1 MKSIARTLGLG
12 MLLLSFSSIGFAQ
25 TTDTVTPSQDT
36 TAKQDMKDAGHD
48 TKMAA
53 KKTGHKVKKG
63 TKKATHK
70 AAKKTRQGAEKVE
83 DKTAPPQ

>member
-1 MKSIARTLGLG
+1 MKSIARKLGLG
-12 MLLLSFSSIGFAQ
+12 AVLLALSTFALAQ
-25 TTDTVTPSQDT
+25 ATDTAPVQDNS
-36 TAKQDMKDAGHD
+36 AKQDMKDAGHD

-53 KKTGHKVKKG
+53 RKTGHGVKKG

-70 AAKKTRQGAEKVE
+70 TAKKTKQGAQKVE

>member
-1 MKSIARTLGLG
+1 MNSITRKLGLG
-12 MLLLSFSSIGFAQ
+12 VLLLSLSSIGFAQ
-25 TTDTVTPSQDT
+25 STDTVTPSQDT
-36 TAKQDMKDAGHD
+36 GAKQDMKDAGHD

-53 KKTGHKVKKG
+53 KKTGHKVKRG
-63 TKKATHK
+63 TKKTTHK